1 MHMMGGMAL
10 FLYGMTLT
18 KNGLQ
23 LFAGDRLRSVVHN
36 LTENR
41 LMGLGVGALVTTI
54 IQSSTATTVMLVGF
68 ASAGLVTLRQ
78 SMGVILGAD
87 IGTTVTVQIISL
99 KLTDYALW
107 LIVAG
112 FLPMLLAKKKRLK
125 YLGEVVLGFGFIFYG
140 MGLMVDAA
148 SPIKGNPLT
157 LQALELFASKPFWG
171 LLVSAIVTFLVHSS
185 AATIGLILSLALS
198 GTMSL
203 EAALPMVLGANI
215 GTCGTAVLSSVGTGV
230 AGRRVAW
237 AHMGFKVLGV
247 VIVFPFLGLFAEIVG
262 NFTDFLSVYMGS
274 TESGVVRQIAWAHTL
289 FNIGVSFFFLPFVS
303 IGAVIIER
311 LIPPDKKGE
320 DAFRPKYL
328 DESALETPSLAF
340 GNAMRE
346 MLRMVDIVQ
355 EMLDKT
361 LKVFQTDS
369 KDLIEEV
376 EAQDDL
382 VDLLDH
388 EIKLYLTQ
396 LSRKEL
402 SGEQS
407 AMELQLIT
415 LTTNLEHIGDVID
428 KNLMEL
434 ARKKQRLA
442 LVFSREGWSEIQDF
456 HKKVSENFRLGVA
469 CYTNRDVD
477 LAHTVIRHK
486 KRLTEFEIELKEAHI
501 KRLHQGLKESY
512 ETSSLHLEILSNLRR
527 INSYVTGFAYTVL
540 EAPPHRVE
548 QE

>member
-23 LFAGDRLRSVVHN
+23 LFAGDRLRSIVHN

-107 LIVAG
+107 LIVIG

-157 LQALELFASKPFWG
+157 LQALDLFASKPFWG
-171 LLVSAIVTFLVHSS
+171 LLVSAIITFLVHSS
-185 AATIGLILSLALS
+185 AATIGLVLSLALS

-215 GTCGTAVLSSVGTGV
+215 GTCGTAVLSSLGAGV
-230 AGRRVAW
+230 VGRRVAW
-237 AHMGFKVLGV
+237 AHMAFKVLGV
-247 VIVFPFLGLFAEIVG
+247 GIVFLFLGLFAEVVR
-262 NFTDFLSVYMGS
+262 NFTDFLSVLMGS
-274 TESGVVRQIAWAHTL
+274 SESTVVRQIAWAHTL
-289 FNIGVSFFFLPFVS
+289 FNIGISFSFLPFVPIS
-303 IGAVIIER
+303 ARLLERII
-311 LIPPDKKGE
+311 PDDQKGE

-328 DESALETPSLAF
+328 DKSALETPSLAF

-361 LKVFQTDS
+361 LKVFQTNS

-442 LVFSREGWSEIQDF
+442 LVFSKDGWSEIKDF
-456 HKKVSENFRLGVA
+456 HKKVSENFRLAVA

-501 KRLHQGLKESY
+501 ERLHQGLKESY

-540 EAPPHRVE
+540 EAPPHRVD